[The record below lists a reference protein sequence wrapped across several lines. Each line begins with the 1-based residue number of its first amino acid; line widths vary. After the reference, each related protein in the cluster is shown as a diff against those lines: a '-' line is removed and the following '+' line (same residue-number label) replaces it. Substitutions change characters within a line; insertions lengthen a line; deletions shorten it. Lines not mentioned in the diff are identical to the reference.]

1 MDKKTAMLNC
11 HVSQV
16 YEWLPYAGEYSAEIP
31 PENDEKARLAWLKG
45 YRHKRHSQ
53 AADLYREKL
62 VERYGREKGAAVKEC
77 EAFQLC
83 EYGRQDDIKKLEKFF
98 PL

>member
-16 YEWLPYAGEYSAEIP
+16 YEWLPWTEDCLSEVP
-31 PENDEKARLAWLKG
+31 PENDPEGRVAWLKNRLG
-45 YRHKRHSQ
+45 KMDPLMAGRC
-53 AADLYREKL
+53 REAL
-62 VERYGREKGAAVKEC
+62 AERYGREKGGSIQNC

-83 EYGRQDDIKKLEKFF
+83 EYGRQNGIKEIMNLF